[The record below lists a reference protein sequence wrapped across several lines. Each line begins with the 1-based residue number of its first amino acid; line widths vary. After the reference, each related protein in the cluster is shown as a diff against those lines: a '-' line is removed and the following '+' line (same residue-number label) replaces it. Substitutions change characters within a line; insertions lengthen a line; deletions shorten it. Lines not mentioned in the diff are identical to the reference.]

1 VLVRGPRWA
10 IDERFDLI
18 NLSLS
23 TTERRVAAEPREL
36 ADHAYFRKVSIV
48 ASAHNMRIESS
59 VQRRLLQSIV
69 ELGRAVFGA
78 GACSIMSHDAQN
90 RELLFEAVA
99 GEGANTL
106 VGRRLP
112 ATTGLAGWALA
123 SEEPIS
129 VADVS
134 HDPRFARDVA
144 ESTGFVPSTIT
155 VFPLLADGRAIG
167 VLNLLDQA
175 ASPSIGIA
183 EMRVLGTLAEHAAA
197 ILALVLS
204 ARLAPDEESSD
215 TLVGLRRAIDEAD
228 ETDRRALLAI
238 VAGLSELTR

>member
-1 VLVRGPRWA
+1 MTAGV
-10 IDERFDLI
+10 D
-18 NLSLS
+18 S
-23 TTERRVAAEPREL
+23 
-36 ADHAYFRKVSIV
+36 
-48 ASAHNMRIESS
+48 SA
-59 VQRRLLQSIV
+59 QRRLLQSIV

-78 GACSIMSHDAQN
+78 GACSIMSHDAGA
-90 RELLFEAVA
+90 RELVFEAVA
-99 GEGANTL
+99 GEGAGTL

-144 ESTGFVPSTIT
+144 ESTGFVPSAIT

-183 EMRVLGTLAEHAAA
+183 EMRVLGTLAEHAAT
-197 ILALVLS
+197 ILQLVLS
-204 ARLAPDEESSD
+204 ARLARADEPSGPLD
-215 TLVGLRRAIDEAD
+215 GLRRAIEEAD
-228 ETDRRALLAI
+228 ESDRRVLLAI

>member
-1 VLVRGPRWA
+1 MQP
-10 IDERFDLI
+10 
-18 NLSLS
+18 
-23 TTERRVAAEPREL
+23 PEL
-36 ADHAYFRKVSIV
+36 ADLAYFRNVSIV
-48 ASAHNMRIESS
+48 ASAHNLADSS
-59 VQRRLLQSIV
+59 TQRRLLQSTV

-78 GACSIMSHDAQN
+78 GACSIMSHDADK
-90 RELLFEAVA
+90 RELVFEAVA
-99 GEGANTL
+99 GEGAGTL

-175 ASPSIGIA
+175 ASASIGIA
-183 EMRVLGTLAEHAAA
+183 EMRVLGTLAEHAAT
-197 ILALVLS
+197 ILQLVLS
-204 ARLAPDEESSD
+204 ARRGSDDASSD
-215 TLVGLRRAIDEAD
+215 ALGGLRRAIGEADEAD
-228 ETDRRALLAI
+228 RRVLLTI